1 MKVEAVVHGA
11 VSIVNA
17 IPLGIGSA
25 LGVDLTTKAI
35 VEVEE
40 SKIETINIDIYVE
53 GEEDVDKSL
62 AENTIRELLR
72 IAKGTYRVDVK
83 IYSNIP
89 IARGLKSSS
98 AAADAIVLAASK
110 ALDLELSTDQLVNMA
125 VDISIK
131 SGVTVTGAYD
141 DALTCMIGGVN
152 ITDNL
157 KRKILAHW
165 DLDED
170 ISIII
175 MIPPEKFYTKEVDV
189 GALRSFS
196 NLSMRAVEQALNG
209 NIWDAMIINGL
220 VVSSALNIDYTPVLR
235 ALKKKAI
242 AAGISGKGPSIVA
255 VTYPEHEE
263 EVKKELERFGRVVRV
278 KPNNREAYVRILD

>member
-11 VSIVNA
+11 ISIVNA
-17 IPLGIGSA
+17 IPLGVGSA
-25 LGVDLTTKAI
+25 LGVDLTTKAA
-35 VEVEE
+35 VELEE
-40 SKIETINIDIYVE
+40 SKKEAINVEIYVE
-53 GEEDVDKSL
+53 GEEHVDKSL
-62 AENTIRELLR
+62 AENAVRELLR
-72 IAKGTYRVDVK
+72 IAGGDYRIDVK
-83 IYSNIP
+83 VYSNIP
-89 IARGLKSSS
+89 VARGLKSSS
-98 AAADAIVLAASK
+98 AAADAIVLAISK
-110 ALDLELSTDQLVNMA
+110 ALGLDFSLIQLVNMA

-152 ITDNL
+152 ITDNM
-157 KRKILAHW
+157 KREVLAHW

-189 GALRSFS
+189 EALRSLS
-196 NLSMRAVEQALNG
+196 NLSKRAIEQALNG

-220 VVSSALNIDYTPVLR
+220 AVSTALNIDYTPVLR

-242 AAGISGKGPSIVA
+242 AAGISGKGPSIIA

-263 EVKKELERFGRVVRV
+263 EVQKELENFGRVIKV
-278 KPNNREAYVRILD
+278 KPNNRKAYVKIFD